1 MDNLF
6 WTTDC
11 EFLFKY
17 TFRSQ
22 DIITE
27 NELIYLIRNRVVE
40 NMRLLDRM
48 KDEYADVE
56 IPLAVLE

>member
-1 MDNLF
+1 MSF
-6 WTTDC
+6 C
-11 EFLFKY
+11 FKY
-17 TFRSQ
+17 TFR

-27 NELIYLIRNRVVE
+27 NELNYLIRNRVVE
-40 NMRLLDRM
+40 NMRLLDRT

>member
-1 MDNLF
+1 MSFCLNIHN
-6 WTTDC
+6 
-11 EFLFKY
+11 K
-17 TFRSQ
+17 